1 MRLSTTVT
9 GFVAAICVA
18 NGAAAEGVRVHGRL
32 NAALPASAPQSDE
45 QSWGALTAAMLEVPI
60 IRQVGVG
67 VELGAI
73 TLSDGSAPAT
83 PGLADPEGASGFSGA
98 LALHVRSPERA
109 ASGRKWHS
117 GLWGGSSFGVMR
129 SDGLFR
135 MMSEVNVGLDLPL
148 GNGGLSAGPSVGLL
162 HVFQPDDALR
172 PADANVMSFGVHGL
186 WGSATPPA
194 PVAPPEPAPRADRD
208 GDGVFDD
215 ADTCPDAK
223 EDSDGHED
231 VDGCPDPDNDADGLA
246 DADDRCP
253 LEAEDKDGVDDE
265 DGCADKDDDKDG
277 VLEPSDNC
285 PLEPEDTDGHVD
297 TDGCPDPDNDHD
309 GILDGQDSCPAEPET
324 ENGYADEDGCPDAKS
339 VRVVGD
345 KIVLDERIHF
355 ATNSA
360 VIRVV
365 SHPLVRRIGQL
376 LNDHPEY
383 VQIEI
388 QGHADPRGDAGYNQR
403 LSEARAQAVEDFLID
418 ACGVEASRLSHAG
431 YGSSQ
436 PLVSAD
442 DPRSL
447 YMNRRVEFNVTR
459 GAPAEGGGLPPP
471 SSTEAESSPPMED
484 TSGETVPEIEIGPE
498 TEETGAEAPTESG
511 SNVIE
516 LGDEP

>member
-1 MRLSTTVT
+1 MRLSRSIT

-18 NGAAAEGVRVHGRL
+18 NGAAAEGVRVHGRV
-32 NAALPASAPQSDE
+32 NAALPATSPQRDE

-83 PGLADPEGASGFSGA
+83 PGLADPDGASGFSGA

-109 ASGRKWHS
+109 ASRKWHS

-148 GNGGLSAGPSVGLL
+148 GDGGLSAGPSVGLL

-186 WGSATPPA
+186 FDSAAPA
-194 PVAPPEPAPRADRD
+194 PVAPPEPPPRADRD
-208 GDGVFDD
+208 GDGIFDD
-215 ADTCPDAK
+215 ADTCPEVK
-223 EDSDGHED
+223 EDADGHED

-253 LEAEDKDGVDDE
+253 LEPEDKDGIEDD

-277 VLEPSDNC
+277 VLEPGDDC
-285 PLEPEDTDGHVD
+285 PLEPEDVDGHVD
-297 TDGCPDPDNDHD
+297 TDGCADPDNDHD
-309 GILDGQDSCPAEPET
+309 GILDAQDSCPAEPET

-360 VIRVV
+360 VIRAV

-383 VQIEI
+383 VHIEI
-388 QGHADPRGDAGYNQR
+388 QGHADPRGDAGFNQR

-418 ACGVEASRLSHAG
+418 ACGVDASRLSHAG

-459 GAPAEGGGLPPP
+459 RAPAESGGPPLPN
-471 SSTEAESSPPMED
+471 SVGAEPSPPVESAPD
-484 TSGETVPEIEIGPE
+484 ETVPEMEIAPE
-498 TEETGAEAPTESG
+498 AEESTPQSG
-511 SNVIE
+511 SDVIE

>member
-1 MRLSTTVT
+1 MRLSTTVS
-9 GFVAAICVA
+9 GFVAAIFIA
-18 NGAAAEGVRVHGRL
+18 NGAAADGVRVHGRV
-32 NAALPASAPQSDE
+32 NAALPATGPQRDE

-60 IRQVGVG
+60 VRQVGVG
-67 VELGAI
+67 VELGAV
-73 TLSDGSAPAT
+73 TLSDGSAPADAT
-83 PGLADPEGASGFSGA
+83 LADADGASGFSGA
-98 LALHVRSPERA
+98 LALHVRSPERST
-109 ASGRKWHS
+109 SGRKWHS

-135 MMSEVNVGLDLPL
+135 MMGEVNVGLDLPL
-148 GNGGLSAGPSVGLL
+148 GSGGIAAGPSVGLL
-162 HVFQPDDALR
+162 HVFQPDGALR
-172 PADANVMSFGVHGL
+172 PEDANVMSFGLHGL
-186 WGSATPPA
+186 FDSAAPAPAAPPA
-194 PVAPPEPAPRADRD
+194 PAPRADRD

-223 EDSDGHED
+223 EDADGHED

-253 LEAEDKDGVDDE
+253 LDPEDKDGVDDE

-277 VLEPSDNC
+277 VLEPGDNC
-285 PLEPEDTDGHVD
+285 PLEPEDADGHVD

-309 GILDGQDSCPAEPET
+309 GVLDARDSCPAEPET
-324 ENGYADEDGCPDAKS
+324 ENGYADEDGCPDAQS

-360 VIRVV
+360 FIRSV
-365 SHPLVRRIGQL
+365 SYPLLRRVGEL

-383 VQIEI
+383 IHIEI
-388 QGHADPRGDAGYNQR
+388 QGHADARGDAGFNQR
-403 LSEARAQAVEDFLID
+403 VSEARAQAVEDFLID
-418 ACGVEASRLSHAG
+418 VCGVEASRLSHAG

-436 PLVSAD
+436 PLVAAD

-447 YMNRRVEFNVTR
+447 YMNRRVEFDVTR
-459 GAPAEGGGLPPP
+459 GAPGQTVQPALGTPEESVPEQTIEADGASESAPEDNP
-471 SSTEAESSPPMED
+471 EAEPD
-484 TSGETVPEIEIGPE
+484 
-498 TEETGAEAPTESG
+498 
-511 SNVIE
+511 VIE